1 MINYPSQLFKENSLL
16 IQNSML
22 IYADFAFFD
31 VLEPNFFKA
40 NQLNFKETLQA
51 SKTFSPPL
59 RKGQVE

>member
-1 MINYPSQLFKENSLL
+1 MINDQIFFTTFFIL
-16 IQNSML
+16 ML
-22 IYADFAFFD
+22 IYANFVFFD
-31 VLEPNFFKA
+31 FLEPNFFKA